1 MSEMHLKLD
10 PHEIPK
16 TRDAW
21 WYEAPGGIEVVVEP
35 RDRVIIARIPWRSIR
50 YALARKD
57 K

>member
-21 WYEAPGGIEVVVEP
+21 WYEATGGIEVVVEP